1 MNIILDYPASFIQ
14 TNVIDIYLR
23 MSMKNFRRIPLQR
36 IIQHRNRQIINDA
49 GGVGGS
55 AGGAGGIT
63 GGVVRSG
70 SGKRILKSKSLDVT
84 TPAMTTKPQT
94 QTQTQPQPQPQTHPK
109 LDNGYYLGYVPRNVD
124 VEKLFETDEAL
135 DNELNVLASNSHEL
149 MIYRLETTETT
160 ETSQHTNSQ
169 LTNSQ
174 LTTSQPT
181 STSHIRMCV
190 LTTPEILERG
200 VIELEGVVYKLL
212 HLIVWTYQTIDGSY
226 CVWTS
231 LKDHTHGYDQR
242 NIRFH
247 TRPRQQHNTYE
258 YSELALEEI
267 KTGRRINFISKREIE
282 EYLGIRSTSLD
293 RRFGTESSVR
303 DGYKGYRL
311 HVRRQEYHVEKLL
324 YDDET
329 GVQTS
334 ETKVFQSLAS
344 IGMFWCFGVWGVG
357 VVGVGVL
364 GSWVLGGWGRG
375 CWGFGVVGVM
385 WCGVV

>member
-1 MNIILDYPASFIQ
+1 
-14 TNVIDIYLR
+14 

-49 GGVGGS
+49 GVTGGVS
-55 AGGAGGIT
+55 GIT
-63 GGVVRSG
+63 GGAVRSFD
-70 SGKRILKSKSLDVT
+70 GKRNLKSKSLDVT
-84 TPAMTTKPQT
+84 TPAMTTKL
-94 QTQTQPQPQPQTHPK
+94 HPK

-149 MIYRLETTETT
+149 MIYRLETTETV
-160 ETSQHTNSQ
+160 
-169 LTNSQ
+169 TNSQ
-174 LTTSQPT
+174 LTTT
-181 STSHIRMCV
+181 IRMCV

-293 RRFGTESSVR
+293 RRFGTESSAR

-334 ETKVFQSLAS
+334 ESKVFQSLAS
-344 IGMFWCFGVWGVG
+344 IGMFRVL
-357 VVGVGVL
+357 VL
-364 GSWVLGGWGRG
+364 GFW
-375 CWGFGVVGVM
+375 CWGFGVV
-385 WCGVV
+385 WCGVM